1 MFEAPVSAVIPAYNA
16 AKHLPETLASVR
28 EQSRPVDEIVVV
40 DDGSDDDTARVAR
53 SHGVRVVEHES
64 NRGVSAAR
72 NTGIRAAR
80 NDWVAL
86 LDADD
91 LWKPEKT
98 ARQVEIARSLP
109 DARVIFSDEEHVRDG
124 DVLLPRFLG
133 QHEPYRR
140 VSKTRVG
147 DSAYRLD
154 RASFGRALFPGNCL
168 KPSTL
173 LLHRELFDQV
183 GGFDERFTAPDSA
196 IGTCEDQDFALRLTV
211 HADPVVV
218 EEPLVTYRRREGS
231 LSSNR
236 IGLQLGFAYLAD
248 KVLAEPDRYP
258 AGAPDYFRRRRP
270 HALRRAAVL
279 CMHRGAFDRASTL
292 LRRSLRSRV
301 TPRAL
306 LAFAAC
312 LTGERGFSL
321 LRSLK
326 RRLDLPGLR

>member
-1 MFEAPVSAVIPAYNA
+1 MSEAPVSAVIPAYEA
-16 AKHLPETLASVR
+16 AEHLPETLASVR
-28 EQSRPVDEIVVV
+28 EQTVAVDEIVVV

-53 SHGVRVVEHES
+53 SGGARLVRHGT

-80 NDWVAL
+80 NEWIAL

-91 LWKPEKT
+91 LWKPEKI
-98 ARQVEIARSLP
+98 ARQVDLVRSLP
-109 DARVIFSDEEHVRDG
+109 DARAIFSDEEHVRD
-124 DVLLPRFLG
+124 DEVLLPRFLG

-147 DSAYRLD
+147 ASACRLD
-154 RASFGRALFPGNCL
+154 GGSFGRALFPGNCL
-168 KPSTL
+168 KLSTL
-173 LLHRELFDQV
+173 LIHRELFERV
-183 GGFDERFTAPDSA
+183 GGFDERFTAPDAA

-211 HADPVVV
+211 HADPVVI

-236 IGLQLGFAYLAD
+236 IGLKLGFAYLAD
-248 KVLAEPDRYP
+248 KVLSEPDRYP
-258 AGAPDYFRRRRP
+258 AGAPDYFRRRKP
-270 HALRRAAVL
+270 HVLREAAVL
-279 CMHRGAFDRASTL
+279 CMHRGDFERASDL
-292 LRRSLRSRV
+292 LRRSLRSRP

-306 LAFAAC
+306 LALAAS
-312 LTGERGFSL
+312 LTGERGFSAL
-321 LRSLK
+321 LALK